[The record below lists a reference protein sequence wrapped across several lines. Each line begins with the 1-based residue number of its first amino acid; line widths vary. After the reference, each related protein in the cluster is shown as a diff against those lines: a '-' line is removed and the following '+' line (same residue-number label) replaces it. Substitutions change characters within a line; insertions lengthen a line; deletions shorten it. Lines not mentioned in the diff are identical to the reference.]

1 MKLNFPKS
9 TARLRILCA
18 ILGLMC
24 SHMTLSAQQLRFGM
38 ADYSHTITSTAGGM
52 TIDGG
57 GWGSFYF
64 GTETWTYGSGA
75 MASNYHRE
83 WADSTGGAYN
93 NQSATGYTWTWDAA
107 NDEPTG
113 ANVVDWRT
121 NVTYYSNPYRT
132 QVDSYYFN
140 YTIPGTPF
148 DSGLRFGAANG
159 SYSTPDNSQVV
170 NVSTVGGI
178 YTEGLPGS
186 TNEHFYRVK
195 LSLSHLDQTPILTS
209 SVQSFLGAPVDGY
222 GNAYM
227 WLRDAS
233 LHQGKPVFKPRVNP
247 SFYYYTAEPQ
257 RADQLG
263 TLIVSTIS
271 RGSTWPGTRPEGMA
285 QRLGYPSDEGYFS
298 DDQFAFD
305 YIMSSPLSS
314 LVEAAINA
322 ILLARGLP
330 VVWELDRSRGGVTT
344 LTPEDRQYMTLV
356 LLARSVNEAP
366 PSEMDFTALERFKGT
381 NYVYRL
387 LNELAV
393 EAAAYNGSFAHAVT
407 GRHIQRKQTKLGK
420 TKIEYEDDVIL
431 RVKIWPGTPL
441 EYVEELGLEK
451 DDLNPI
457 IHFMARALWNEE
469 GAGHDTLSGGSKGSE
484 SINLICAGRAGTVLR
499 SLEQPLLRRMPPDFF
514 CWTTFFVEPNS
525 NYVDRRV
532 KLSLNSTTTW
542 PTFFE
547 YHYDFSDEKYH
558 QRPPHAQIENPFE
571 GFLNLGP

>member
-1 MKLNFPKS
+1 MKPNFHNS
-9 TARLRILCA
+9 TARLRVLCA

-38 ADYSHTITSTAGGM
+38 ADYSLTTTTTAGVTTSG
-52 TIDGG
+52 DG
-57 GWGSFYF
+57 GWGSLDI

-75 MASNYHRE
+75 LASNYHRL
-83 WADSTGGAYN
+83 WVDSASDGFVLTTGI
-93 NQSATGYTWTWDAA
+93 GYTWTWDIAK
-107 NDEPTG
+107 DELIG
-113 ANVVDWRT
+113 ATVVDWRT
-121 NVTYYSNPYRT
+121 NVTYYSNPTRT
-132 QVDSYYFN
+132 EEYSYHRAYAD
-140 YTIPGTPF
+140 PGKPF
-148 DSGLRFGAANG
+148 DSGLRFGAPNG
-159 SYSTPDNSQVV
+159 TYSTPDNGHVV

-195 LSLSHLDQTPILTS
+195 LSLSHLDLTPMLTS
-209 SVQSFLGAPVDGY
+209 SVQSILGAPVDGY

-233 LHQGKPVFKPRVNP
+233 LHQGKPVFKPGVNP

-330 VVWELDRSRGGVTT
+330 VVWEVDRSRGGVTT

-366 PSEMDFTALERFKGT
+366 PSEMDFTTLERFKGT

-393 EAAAYNGSFAHAVT
+393 EAAAYNGSFAHAVN

-441 EYVEELGLEK
+441 EYIEELGLDK

-457 IHFMARALWNEE
+457 IDFTAQALSNED
-469 GAGHDTLSGGSKGSE
+469 GAGHNTLSGGSKGSE

-499 SLEQPLLRRMPPDFF
+499 TLEQPLLRRMPPDFS
-514 CWTTFFVEPNS
+514 CWATFFVDPNS

-542 PTFFE
+542 PTF
-547 YHYDFSDEKYH
+547 YDYQYDYDRRRYRGRSDH
-558 QRPPHAQIENPFE
+558 PQIENPFE
-571 GFLNLGP
+571 GFLTLGP